1 MKNLTWTHSIR
12 NKNQSCFTETNLY
25 KINIFQMI
33 NFTKHYIKNKYI
45 IHFSKKR
52 IVKNTTVHDK
62 LFEIEFNGTIS
73 QAKKQAIIEL
83 NKLEQIK

>member
-1 MKNLTWTHSIR
+1 MKNLTWTHSIK

-33 NFTKHYIKNKYI
+33 DFTKHYIKNKYI

-52 IVKNTTVHDK
+52 IVKNTIVHDQ
-62 LFEIEFNGTIS
+62 LFKIEFKGTIL

-83 NKLEQIK
+83 NRNN